1 MPASDGVTVG
11 VLKMWGEDADKE
23 GVLPQRLAVGDAEPS
38 LSTRL
43 MAS

>member
-1 MPASDGVTVG
+1 LPATDVVTVG
-11 VLKMWGEDADKE
+11 MLKMCGEDADKE

-38 LSTRL
+38 LSTRH